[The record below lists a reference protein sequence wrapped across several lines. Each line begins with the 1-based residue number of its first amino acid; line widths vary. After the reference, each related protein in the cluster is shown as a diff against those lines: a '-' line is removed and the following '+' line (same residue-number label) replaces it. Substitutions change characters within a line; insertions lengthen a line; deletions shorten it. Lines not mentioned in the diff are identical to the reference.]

1 MDATVSDFAIR
12 SARPSDAEQL
22 VAFARAMAH
31 ETEDHQLDT
40 DTLRAGM
47 AALLA
52 DPSRGRVL
60 VVESAGTVVA
70 TLMLT
75 VEWSE
80 WRNGFF
86 WWIQSVY
93 VRPELRRQGL
103 YRRLHQHVVEL
114 AAREPEVCGIRLYV
128 EQENRTAQATYRA
141 LGMRET
147 NYRLYEQSTR
157 K

>member
-1 MDATVSDFAIR
+1 
-12 SARPSDAEQL
+12 
-22 VAFARAMAH
+22 
-31 ETEDHQLDT
+31 
-40 DTLRAGM
+40 
-47 AALLA
+47 
-52 DPSRGRVL
+52 
-60 VVESAGTVVA
+60 
-70 TLMLT
+70 MLT